1 MKSSART
8 LRIME
13 YIVSAWLL
21 LLSFYW
27 ISIAFLMDK
36 PDVFFA
42 AGITTFL
49 LGCTYFLLM
58 LLEKLL
64 LKKIV
69 LFFFIAGTIT
79 VSGLALLFD
88 PACTCNV
95 IRELDLLPQGIG
107 CLMAVVLLFTRAV

>member
-8 LRIME
+8 VRIME
-13 YIVSAWLL
+13 YVVSAWVL

-27 ISIAFLMDK
+27 ISIAFLMEK

-42 AGITTFL
+42 TGIATFL
-49 LGCTYFLLM
+49 LGCIFFLLM
-58 LLEKLL
+58 LLDKWL

-69 LFFFIAGTIT
+69 LLFFIAGTIT
-79 VSGLALLFD
+79 ASVLTLSLA

-95 IRELDLLPQGIG
+95 IREIDLIPQGIG
-107 CLMAVVLLFTRAV
+107 CLMALILLLTRVV